1 MPPSSSQKSAIAQ
14 FVSVT
19 GAKDSIAM
27 KCLKANGWKVDQAI
41 DDYFQNGQSG
51 AVQDRAAAV
60 SKIFDKY
67 RDDPDSPDEIGINGA
82 MKYFGDIQVRLDEVA
97 CLAVAEL
104 LRSPSMGEF
113 TRKEFIEGWI
123 KTTECDTIQK
133 QAAYADSLRNLL
145 LADSDYFRRVYR
157 YTFLLCR
164 MQGQRNVNIEI
175 ATEQWQLFFTSEN
188 GGIAW
193 ETESVPWLKWWVEFI
208 ETKHKRPINKDLWE
222 QTEVLMRKTMEDESM
237 DWWSSD
243 AAWPGAIDDFI
254 AFVKEKQGAGVTQ
267 Q

>member
-1 MPPSSSQKSAIAQ
+1 MPPSASQKSAIAQ

-19 GAKDSIAM
+19 GAKDSVAT

-41 DDYFQNGQSG
+41 DDYFQNGQS
-51 AVQDRAAAV
+51 ATAQEKTAAV
-60 SKIFDKY
+60 HKIFDKY

-82 MKYFGDIQVRLDEVA
+82 MKYFGDLQVRLDEVA

-113 TRKEFIEGWI
+113 TREGFVEGWRG
-123 KTTECDTIQK
+123 TTECDTIEK
-133 QAAYADSLRNLL
+133 QASYANGLRKLL
-145 LADSDYFRRVYR
+145 LDDPNYFRRVYR

-164 MQGQRNVNIEI
+164 MQGQRNVNIEL
-175 ATEQWQLFFTSEN
+175 AVEQWQLFFTSEN
-188 GGIAW
+188 GGVAW
-193 ETESVPWLKWWVEFI
+193 ETKSVPWLKWWIEFI
-208 ETKHKRPINKDLWE
+208 ETRHKRPINKDLWE

-243 AAWPGAIDDFI
+243 AAWPGAIDDFV
-254 AFVKEKQGAGVTQ
+254 AFVKEKQGATAMQ